1 MVKRGR
7 GRPKLPE
14 MERRD
19 ITYTIRLNEPEKDVV
34 TSVGKSDTWRQ
45 FMVTASEVVKTVGL
59 EVQGETVTPE
69 KLKYRIGELFFATFL
84 EAGVSDNVKISDSVK
99 VEIEGGSDEET

>member
-1 MVKRGR
+1 MGKRSV

-14 MERRD
+14 QERRD
-19 ITYTIRLNEPEKDVV
+19 ITYTIRLNEPEKDMV
-34 TSVGKSDTWRQ
+34 TSVGTSDTWRS

-69 KLKYRIGELFFATFL
+69 RLKYRIGDLFFRTFL
-84 EAGVSDNVKISDSVK
+84 EVGVSDSVKISDSVK
-99 VEIEGGSDEET
+99 VEIEGGSETKT